1 MGGLYCIVYSK
12 GSGNHWKVLSR
23 NLGSGP
29 DLQKEQLS
37 GGCCVGKGGKRD
49 SEGRQEEVA
58 GVRVRESGAWV
69 VVLAVDSQ
77 RLRSSTALGCKWTEG
92 ADGL

>member
-12 GSGNHWKVLSR
+12 GRGNHWKVLSR

-29 DLQKEQLS
+29 DLWKEQLS
-37 GGCCVGKGGKRD
+37 GGCCVGKGWERD
-49 SEGRQEEVA
+49 SKGHQEKVA
-58 GVRVRESGAWV
+58 GVQVRESGAWV

-77 RLRSSTALGCKWTEG
+77 RLLSLTELGCKWTEG